1 MKFAKQD
8 LVSLSR
14 DPTSVG
20 VVMAITPAVRHLV
33 AGDEGPNHYQV
44 YWSAGTNASA
54 SPDECWHMEE
64 ELLAILDSV
73 EISDDSGL

>member
-14 DPTSVG
+14 EPTAIG
-20 VVMAITPAVRHLV
+20 VIMAITPAARHTTLSGV
-33 AGDEGPNHYQV
+33 HEAHHHYQV

-64 ELLAILDSV
+64 ELQAIIDSA
-73 EISDDSGL
+73 EASHGN